1 MRRITLILIV
11 LTGALLAGCAT
22 QKRSST
28 LTTTLEAYGS
38 TLRWGDFQTASKFID
53 PKVLK
58 KDPLSELDMA
68 RYKQVRISDY
78 DSGSGPVPIDDTHVQ
93 QVVHIGLINIHTQVE
108 RSLIDRQTWRYD
120 EKDQHW
126 WLTSGLPDITVH

>member
-1 MRRITLILIV
+1 MRRITLILVV

-38 TLRWGDFQTASKFID
+38 TLRWGDFQTATKFLD

-58 KDPLSELDMA
+58 KHPLSDLDMA
-68 RYKQVRISDY
+68 RYKQVRVSDY
-78 DSGSGPVPIDDTHVQ
+78 DSGSGPVPIDDTHVK
-93 QVVHIGLINIHTQVE
+93 QVVQIGLINIHTQVE
-108 RSLIDRQTWRYD
+108 RSVVDHQTWRYD
-120 EKDQHW
+120 EKTQHW
-126 WLTSGLPDITVH
+126 WLTSGLPDITAP